1 VIAPPYF
8 GFPILS
14 HQFPFALAVVVV
26 EEVETGATVDVVLET
41 GGVMVVFCDVI
52 WVKVVA
58 EVAQDTKTRD
68 VNTMPVNTIQI
79 AFLFI
84 DTSRLLR

>member
-1 VIAPPYF
+1 
-8 GFPILS
+8 
-14 HQFPFALAVVVV
+14 
-26 EEVETGATVDVVLET
+26 VETVATVDVVLET
-41 GGVMVVFCDVI
+41 GGLILVFCDVI